1 MTFSSYKNG
10 YCSSSANV
18 SVCDDFAQRA
28 AQSPLVVTLEWNGT
42 PTPNCYIVDIRPLT
56 SFYPSFTT
64 LRRADCVGA
73 PGSSHILKKMSS
85 VEVCE

>member
-1 MTFSSYKNG
+1 M
-10 YCSSSANV
+10 V
-18 SVCDDFAQRA
+18 IVLLQQMSVC
-28 AQSPLVVTLEWNGT
+28 VTILRSVLLSLRCLLHSNGT

-73 PGSSHILKKMSS
+73 PGSSHILKKNSS